1 VFPALVSAGKC
12 LEKEYVEVMGVLSWM
27 FDRSKLA
34 TVASPH
40 NEK

>member
-1 VFPALVSAGKC
+1 MLKKA
-12 LEKEYVEVMGVLSWM
+12 YVEVMGVLSWM